1 MSTPMRILAFAAGLV
16 LAAVPAH
23 AVDRSAIKGTVE
35 QMVLELNMSEAQK
48 TAARPIITEGL
59 RERAAVLKSAGF
71 ERGKKPTLRQLWRV
85 REPIKA
91 SRQRTENRLAAVL
104 SPGQMARYR
113 EIVAE
118 LRKKFRARFK

>member
-1 MSTPMRILAFAAGLV
+1 MNTFIRTWAFAIGFVLV
-16 LAAVPAH
+16 AVPAH

-35 QMVLELNMSEAQK
+35 QMVRELNMSEAQRI
-48 TAARPIITEGL
+48 AARPIIKEGL
-59 RERAAVLKSAGF
+59 EERAAILKSAGF
-71 ERGKKPTLRQLWRV
+71 ERGKKPSLRQLWRV

-91 SRQRTENRLAAVL
+91 SRQRTEKRLSAVL

-118 LRKKFRARFK
+118 LRKKFRARLN